1 MQFFKVA
8 ADLKLPKML
17 GFHPEWLL
25 LHLLHAVYQ
34 PQFDKCK
41 AHSNVFSRRQS
52 LFSC

>member
-8 ADLKLPKML
+8 AGQKWPKML

-25 LHLLHAVYQ
+25 VHLLHPAYR

-41 AHSNVFSRRQS
+41 PDSTVFPRR
-52 LFSC
+52 